1 LQKWARVMAKKPA
14 MLAIT
19 WVCAFRS
26 DSPLHEAARA
36 ELDDASGSGEAYL
49 FCPEVAVSFLRL
61 VTNPRI
67 FLYPSGIDEA
77 WTFVD
82 VLESRP
88 RAVRTGLDPMTY
100 GVFKHVCLVSK
111 AAGNAVPD
119 ALLAAIAIRHDATL
133 VTADRGFARF
143 EGLTCRFLGP

>member
-1 LQKWARVMAKKPA
+1 MILWDVN
-14 MLAIT
+14 L
-19 WVCAFRS
+19 WVYAFRS
-26 DSPLHEAARA
+26 DSPLHDAARA

-61 VTNPRI
+61 VSNPRI
-67 FLYPSGIDEA
+67 FVHPSRIDEA
-77 WTFVD
+77 WAFVD

-88 RAVRTGLDPMTY
+88 RAVRAGIDPMTY

-111 AAGNAVPD
+111 AAGNIVPD
-119 ALLAAIAIRHDATL
+119 ALLAAIAIRHDAVL

-143 EGLTCRFLGP
+143 EGLNRRFLEP